1 MDNLEM
7 YAAFNGLNL
16 KRGCTSAD
24 GRQFYGVHPKNNDG
38 CQEFSEADMS
48 MLDQAVPN
56 TAANDDDVSI
66 HQSYKVKCY
75 AVAEEIIHDHLENG
89 VLIFCP
95 RASTDVEKLA
105 LKHMDI
111 TQILSAEPTT
121 EESMLLEV
129 NFEKRKRHAMLYLT
143 KSMEHIQVKPK
154 DNNDN
159 NNKIKRW
166 YQATKMIDSDK
177 MWNVFDGQKNV
188 QITTEELDKDW
199 KVNINYDMFPDDKKL
214 KETTWRSDRR
224 RRNEKKEAIQR
235 MGKVLGDE
243 ERDAQLKIAFDLF
256 EDQPKDQ
263 RTFLDFKQK
272 LVTPIEEPSDHTVTG
287 TFSSFQLFCL
297 NLFRFGLFCFVSII
311 ILLAH

>member
-1 MDNLEM
+1 M
-7 YAAFNGLNL
+7 
-16 KRGCTSAD
+16 
-24 GRQFYGVHPKNNDG
+24 
-38 CQEFSEADMS
+38 
-48 MLDQAVPN
+48 
-56 TAANDDDVSI
+56 
-66 HQSYKVKCY
+66 
-75 AVAEEIIHDHLENG
+75 
-89 VLIFCP
+89 FCP

-166 YQATKMIDSDK
+166 YQATKMIDSDE

-199 KVNINYDMFPDDKKL
+199 KVNINHDMIPDDK
-214 KETTWRSDRR
+214 
-224 RRNEKKEAIQR
+224 N
-235 MGKVLGDE
+235 
-243 ERDAQLKIAFDLF
+243 
-256 EDQPKDQ
+256 
-263 RTFLDFKQK
+263 
-272 LVTPIEEPSDHTVTG
+272 
-287 TFSSFQLFCL
+287 
-297 NLFRFGLFCFVSII
+297 
-311 ILLAH
+311 